1 MIFNFIQNTSS
12 FVTIWWNIWVCFSQ
26 FTQINYRYHLKDA
39 VLDGGIP
46 FNKAYGMSAFEYHGK
61 DPRFNKVFNQ
71 GMSNHS
77 TIIMKKILQIYDG
90 FEGLNTVVDVGGGT
104 GATLNMIISK
114 HPSIKGIN
122 FDLPHVIED
131 APSYQ
136 GLLFIIYFLNM
147 FIYWSIYISNFLR
160 WVVFNLLWCQ
170 VWSMLVEICL
180 WVCLKEMPFSW
191 RWALSYLMVFLEV
204 FKN

>member
-1 MIFNFIQNTSS
+1 
-12 FVTIWWNIWVCFSQ
+12 
-26 FTQINYRYHLKDA
+26 
-39 VLDGGIP
+39 
-46 FNKAYGMSAFEYHGK
+46 MSAFEYHGK

-147 FIYWSIYISNFLR
+147 FIY
-160 WVVFNLLWCQ
+160 
-170 VWSMLVEICL
+170 
-180 WVCLKEMPFSW
+180 
-191 RWALSYLMVFLEV
+191 
-204 FKN
+204 